1 MKIVVFDGYAMNPG
15 DLSWQQLEKLGDCT
29 VHDRTPPERTIERAE
44 GAAILLTNKTVL
56 SGEVLAQL
64 PDCRYIGVLATG
76 YNVVD
81 IDAATKSG
89 IVVTNVP
96 AYSTPS
102 VAQMVF
108 AHVLNLTQHVAHHG
122 QTVKDGRWARSP
134 DFCYWDYPLVELDG
148 KTMGIIGLGRIGKAT
163 AEVARALGMNVI
175 GYDKYADPS
184 AGGLATPVELDEVFR
199 RSDVVTLHCPLTAET
214 ERLVNAQR
222 LSLMKPTAFLINI
235 SRGPVVDEQAL
246 ADALNSG
253 VIAGAGLD
261 VLEAEPPAADN
272 PLLAAKNCCITPHV
286 AWATQ
291 EARARLMKIATDNVK
306 AFLAG
311 GPQNVVNEP

>member
-1 MKIVVFDGYAMNPG
+1 MKIVVLDGYAMNPG
-15 DLSWQQLEKLGDCT
+15 DLSWDQLEALGDCT
-29 VHDRTPPERTIERAE
+29 VHDRTSPERTIERAE

-56 SGEVLAQL
+56 SGEVLDQL

-81 IDAATKSG
+81 INAATKKG

-122 QTVKDGRWARSP
+122 ETVKDGRWVSSP

-163 AEVARALGMNVI
+163 AEVARTFGMNVI

-184 AGGLATPVELDEVFR
+184 AGGLCTPVELDEVFR
-199 RSDVVTLHCPLTAET
+199 RSDVVSLHCPLTDET

-253 VIAGAGLD
+253 VIAGAGVD
-261 VLEAEPPAADN
+261 VLGLEPPREDN
-272 PLLAAKNCCITPHV
+272 PLLAAKNCCMTPHI
-286 AWATQ
+286 AWATR

-311 GPQNVVNEP
+311 DPQNVVEG

>member
-1 MKIVVFDGYAMNPG
+1 MKIVVLDGYAMNPG
-15 DLSWQQLEKLGDCT
+15 DLSWDQLEALGDCT
-29 VHDRTPPERTIERAE
+29 VHDRTPPERTIERAQ

-56 SGEVLAQL
+56 SGEVLDQL

-81 IDAATKSG
+81 IDAATKKG

-122 QTVKDGRWARSP
+122 ETVKDGRWVSSP

-163 AEVARALGMNVI
+163 AEVARAFGMNVI
-175 GYDKYADPS
+175 GYDNHADPS
-184 AGGLATPVELDEVFR
+184 AGGLATPVELDELFR
-199 RSDVVTLHCPLTAET
+199 RSDVVSLHCPLTDET
-214 ERLVNAQR
+214 ERIVNAQR

-253 VIAGAGLD
+253 VIAGAGVD
-261 VLEAEPPAADN
+261 VLGLEPPRADN
-272 PLLAAKNCCITPHV
+272 PLLAAKNCCMTPHI
-286 AWATQ
+286 AWATH

-306 AFLAG
+306 AFLTG
-311 GPQNVVNEP
+311 NPQNVVNEP